1 MQPPSLGLASTVMA
15 IGVAAS
21 QTYHYNKFYLPIY
34 ALIGVVNYLVI
45 LRAINA
51 FKPVDM
57 QLMKEYLGP
66 RFGLLIR
73 PFERFLTSWQR

>member
-34 ALIGVVNYLVI
+34 ALIGGAICLFM
-45 LRAINA
+45 LRSTNAI
-51 FKPVDM
+51 KSEDVR
-57 QLMKEYLGP
+57 LMKEYLGP
-66 RFGLLIR
+66 RFSRILQPLGRL
-73 PFERFLTSWQR
+73 FT